1 MQKILYEELLE
12 LPWYSVRKF
21 RKILAL
27 QQKVFTHI
35 EKTRKEEVVYLPF
48 SLNNVI
54 KKIVII
60 CNKTL
65 NKNSDITS

>member
-27 QQKVFTHI
+27 QRVFTHI
-35 EKTRKEEVVYLPF
+35 EKTRKEQVVYLPF

-65 NKNSDITS
+65 NKNSDIIS